1 MVTLADVPKFS
12 DDDLWKWWWWHFWW
26 YWFSSWWKVTDAR
39 VSADTFIFFSWHLF
53 DKSNFVAWVISVL
66 KWKRL
71 PYKNVFFSNKYFF
84 NSETNM
90 TPFLCRRNFLKKTNC
105 FKSLGEK
112 RLQKVDLIE
121 YIFLPQNFLRR
132 VCLQK
137 PQGRECD
144 REARGKN
151 MLPMVENSHY
161 SIGTSRSSTLLLQY
175 IHWFF
180 VELLQLEA

>member
-1 MVTLADVPKFS
+1 M
-12 DDDLWKWWWWHFWW
+12 
-26 YWFSSWWKVTDAR
+26 YSSQT
-39 VSADTFIFFSWHLF
+39 
-53 DKSNFVAWVISVL
+53 NISSTQ
-66 KWKRL
+66 KQIWR
-71 PYKNVFFSNKYFF
+71 
-84 NSETNM
+84 
-90 TPFLCRRNFLKKTNC
+90 PFLCRRNFLKKTNC

-112 RLQKVDLIE
+112 RLQKVDFIE

-151 MLPMVENSHY
+151 MVSMVENSHY
-161 SIGTSRSSTLLLQY
+161 SIGTLRSSTLLLQY

-180 VELLQLEA
+180 VELLQLEALNSPFFFGRFPLNFLANSKMEKIEIKRINNCAGVYTLHSFCANFEVP

>member
-1 MVTLADVPKFS
+1 M
-12 DDDLWKWWWWHFWW
+12 
-26 YWFSSWWKVTDAR
+26 YSSQT
-39 VSADTFIFFSWHLF
+39 
-53 DKSNFVAWVISVL
+53 NISSTQ
-66 KWKRL
+66 KQIWR
-71 PYKNVFFSNKYFF
+71 
-84 NSETNM
+84 
-90 TPFLCRRNFLKKTNC
+90 PFLCKRNFLKKTNC

-112 RLQKVDLIE
+112 RLQKVDFIE

-180 VELLQLEA
+180 VELLQLEALNSPFFSDIFHWIFCELKDGKYRNEAHKLLRGGSTPPNSCKAKSEVP

>member
-1 MVTLADVPKFS
+1 MPEFQLILLLFLTSFWRVEFCCVGKYLADQKLRATFCLNNS
-12 DDDLWKWWWWHFWW
+12 IEMETLTLQKCILLNNI
-26 YWFSSWWKVTDAR
+26 SSTQKQIWR
-39 VSADTFIFFSWHLF
+39 
-53 DKSNFVAWVISVL
+53 
-66 KWKRL
+66 
-71 PYKNVFFSNKYFF
+71 
-84 NSETNM
+84 
-90 TPFLCRRNFLKKTNC
+90 PFLCRRNFLKKANC
-105 FKSLGEK
+105 FKSWGEK